1 MERSKIAVIFA
12 LVIIACVLA
21 LIVIIPYVCF
31 LINFWLGLIV
41 SIVFVSGISYL
52 VILISDCIKKNQ
64 ADKEIIKINEEYRK
78 VVEDNLTHLKKQR
91 IEMWK
96 RNNQ

>member
-1 MERSKIAVIFA
+1 MDRSKMAVTAA
-12 LVIIACVLA
+12 LIVVICVLA

-41 SIVFVSGISYL
+41 SMLFVSGISYL